1 MTLLTLRET
10 SERLKVSERT
20 LRRWIKA
27 GKLLAELV
35 PGAYGDEYRI
45 DEATLGVASQVI
57 DVVRVERPTDP
68 MLLGLTVARAVSE
81 SIAEANRAVMA
92 ELTELRQSVQT
103 LLERTEPKPV
113 PAELTTGEPARVQR
127 PWWKGLFAPAP

>member
-1 MTLLTLRET
+1 MALLTLKET

-27 GKLLAELV
+27 GKLQAELV

-45 DEATLGVASQVI
+45 DEETLGVASQVI
-57 DVVRVERPTDP
+57 DVVRIERPTDP

-81 SIAEANRAVMA
+81 AMEEANRPVMA

-103 LLERTEPKPV
+103 LLERTQPKEVAVEVSPEPPK
-113 PAELTTGEPARVQR
+113 R
-127 PWWKGLFAPAP
+127 PWWKRLFEP